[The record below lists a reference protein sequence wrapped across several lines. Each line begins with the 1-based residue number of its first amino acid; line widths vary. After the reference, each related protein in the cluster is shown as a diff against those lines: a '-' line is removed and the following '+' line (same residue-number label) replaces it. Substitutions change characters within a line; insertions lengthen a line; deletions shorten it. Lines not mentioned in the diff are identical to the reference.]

1 MGQIDP
7 YQNEKTMGKCPYSRV
22 DKMSARCSSIHSA
35 KSHRL
40 RPRRKSSRKEAEHS
54 LRYGQGQERGDK
66 WIRHLT
72 VYGSVLYCN
81 KHSKRGYARLPVFAS
96 AQRHFRDGSLISSEI
111 TTQEDK
117 TIDNKKKEEVIRFKT
132 TTDHKAKIER
142 AAEKRGITVSEY
154 LRQSVNAKL
163 SRERPMDWYPTI
175 ERLEAICA
183 GADGETREA
192 LIDLIRSLYKG
203 GA

>member
-1 MGQIDP
+1 M
-7 YQNEKTMGKCPYSRV
+7 
-22 DKMSARCSSIHSA
+22 
-35 KSHRL
+35 
-40 RPRRKSSRKEAEHS
+40 
-54 LRYGQGQERGDK
+54 
-66 WIRHLT
+66 
-72 VYGSVLYCN
+72 
-81 KHSKRGYARLPVFAS
+81 PVFAS
-96 AQRHFRDGSLISSEI
+96 AQRQFRDGSLTPSKI
-111 TTQEDK
+111 TTQEDN
-117 TIDNKKKEEVIRFKT
+117 IIENKKKEEVIRFKT

-154 LRQSVNAKL
+154 LRQSVNARM

-192 LIDLIRSLYKG
+192 LIALIRSLYQE